1 MAKQIHIDVVLRP
14 EGEAEVSEEV
24 RTSVNGA
31 IKGMAR
37 ALNLHMEGAI
47 NLVNPAMGQVTA
59 PKEKTGP
66 TFLEWVAGLDDV
78 EKLYVIEA
86 VNQAAA
92 AELAKEMA
100 TQVKS

>member
-1 MAKQIHIDVVLRP
+1 MKQIHIDVVLRP
-14 EGEAEVSEEV
+14 IGEAEIPEEA
-24 RTSVNGA
+24 RSSVNA
-31 IKGMAR
+31 ALKGMAS
-37 ALNLHMEGAI
+37 ALNLDMEGAI
-47 NLVNPAMGQVTA
+47 NLVNPAMNQVTA
-59 PKEKTGP
+59 PAEKTGP

-100 TQVKS
+100 AQVKS